1 MMMTA
6 GIGLLAAMV
15 AAILARERRMASEDH
30 IVMRRMAP
38 TIIEGSIP

>member
-6 GIGLLAAMV
+6 GIGLLAAIG

-30 IVMRRMAP
+30 IVMRRVAS
-38 TIIEGSIP
+38 TIIERCIP